1 MKGFRYLDRVTSLKL
16 DISLCIA
23 CGMCI
28 ETCPHQVFEIA
39 DNSARLQD
47 SDACMEC
54 GACMRNCPV
63 SAVRVD
69 AGVGCATGL
78 IHEWLRAM
86 KLSKSSG
93 NCC

>member
-16 DISLCIA
+16 DATLCTA

-28 ETCPHQVFEIA
+28 EACPHQVFEIVG
-39 DNSARLQD
+39 NSARLQD

-63 SAVRVD
+63 SAVSVEV
-69 AGVGCATGL
+69 GVGCATGL
-78 IHEWLRAM
+78 MHEWLRAM
-86 KLSKSSG
+86 KLPKSSG